1 MRVQVQLFAF
11 LRESLGD
18 TVEIEVDE
26 PVTASRLM
34 AQFLETYPQF
44 KGSEGSLNLAVDQI
58 YVIEDCEISADQ
70 EVAIFPPVSGGRVS

>member
-34 AQFLETYPQF
+34 TRFLETYPQF
-44 KGSEGSLNLAVDQI
+44 RGSEGSLNLAVDQN
-58 YVIEDCEISADQ
+58 YVIDDCEISADQ
-70 EVAIFPPVSGGRVS
+70 EVAIFPPVSGGRAR